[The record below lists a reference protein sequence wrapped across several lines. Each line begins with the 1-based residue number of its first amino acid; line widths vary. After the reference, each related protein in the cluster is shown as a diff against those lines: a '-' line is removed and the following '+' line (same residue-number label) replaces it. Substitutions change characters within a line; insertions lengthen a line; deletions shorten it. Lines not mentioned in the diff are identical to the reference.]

1 MAIITE
7 SQVYVDCDCCGEYYA
22 TQTMT
27 QKKLCVFFG
36 TKAGPLEKLSN
47 ARSVVGRKR
56 YILNGWK

>member
-27 QKKLCVFFG
+27 QKEVMCFLRNEGWTFG
-36 TKAGPLEKLSN
+36 KIVKCPKCRGKKEVYS
-47 ARSVVGRKR
+47 
-56 YILNGWK
+56 